1 MKKIILLGLLIAS
14 LNVFPQE
21 NVIKAGVLGV
31 AFGDLSLGYERVI
44 TPSTSINFNA
54 GYWDLKMS
62 PVDLKSYFDEG
73 EGVWL
78 NEIRNGWNASLEYR
92 FYLGKQEAL
101 KGLYLA
107 PYLRYWNNSF
117 VFNDYIPS
125 NNINE
130 LFDVRTKISG
140 WGLGFQ
146 MGYQWLINDKI
157 SIDWYFF
164 GASVERVFLNASYV
178 IASNRNFSYQTI
190 VGDVRDVFSGF
201 NLLEKN
207 LVTRPDADRLK
218 IELPILSP
226 GIRTGL
232 TIGYAF

>member
-1 MKKIILLGLLIAS
+1 MFSQKNI
-14 LNVFPQE
+14 
-21 NVIKAGVLGV
+21 IKAGLLGV
-31 AFGDLSLGYERVI
+31 AFGDLSLGYERAI
-44 TPSTSINFNA
+44 TPGTSINFNA

-62 PVDLKSYFDEG
+62 PIDLKSYFDEG

-78 NEIRNGWNASLEYR
+78 DEIKNGWNASLEYR

-117 VFNDYIPS
+117 VFNDYIS
-125 NNINE
+125 KNEINE

-164 GASVERVFLNASYV
+164 GASIERVFMNASYV
-178 IASNRNFSYQTI
+178 IASNREFSYQTI

-207 LVTRPDADRLK
+207 LVTRADPDRLK